1 MKSMIAMLAIK
12 RTVFLG
18 MTTLSFGLPHAGQA
32 PDKRHEVASIARM
45 IPGKIC

>member
-18 MTTLSFGLPHAGQA
+18 MTTASSGLAYARQV
-32 PDKRHEVASIARM
+32 PDKRHEGASIAR
-45 IPGKIC
+45 G